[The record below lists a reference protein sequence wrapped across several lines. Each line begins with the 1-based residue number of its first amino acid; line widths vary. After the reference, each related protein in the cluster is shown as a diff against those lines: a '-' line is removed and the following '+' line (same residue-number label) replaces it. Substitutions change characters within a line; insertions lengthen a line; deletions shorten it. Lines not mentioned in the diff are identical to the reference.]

1 MGSDFLADINNNHAQ
16 ECRMDWGPR
25 FACGIKAIT
34 ALGQLLVV
42 TRLEL
47 DVSTLEIP
55 GSYDSRGRLTT
66 AGEKTTIGQTIQEIG
81 ISLASAIGGVR
92 ETHDSYR
99 AVFERFINLK
109 EEKIDRLHRTMSRI
123 SYTIS
128 MDEYHHCNS
137 TTDQQLRDSKDVAE
151 LRELAI
157 ELRLTFYIMFDW
169 SSLYTRISQD
179 IFTPALGEV
188 QSFSSLSTLISS
200 IDLSSD
206 RLKLRPAQQGQP
218 TPRQNASLFCRS
230 SMPITTIPPAYSEG
244 SNISFSQ
251 SSVSM
256 AKDKLTLHKVAEF
269 AEIEL
274 NKLYR
279 SEKRDEICTRE
290 SDGGL
295 YHNYADRNQRTQR
308 RTKAYLE

>member
-66 AGEKTTIGQTIQEIG
+66 AGEKASFLTPHGG
-81 ISLASAIGGVR
+81 WRHLAV
-92 ETHDSYR
+92 R